1 MTEIANW
8 GLLGAAFA
16 LGTVLGG
23 LITVRVMQARFD
35 VKLENAGVEL
45 TKRHAVATNELR
57 AAHMRAQGEVEQ
69 MRTSF
74 KRQLVAAAEGP
85 RAAVQRAEER
95 LQAAYAELDRMRAAS
110 SRAQP
115 AGTHGFAPT
124 EVLE

>member
-1 MTEIANW
+1 MTGIADW
-8 GLLGAAFA
+8 GLLGAALA

-23 LITVRVMQARFD
+23 LFTVRAMQARFD

-45 TKRHAVATNELR
+45 TKRHAAATNELR

-95 LQAAYAELDRMRAAS
+95 LQAAYAELDRLRAAS

-115 AGTHGFAPT
+115 ATTHGFAQT

>member
-8 GLLGAAFA
+8 GLLGAAIA

-23 LITVRVMQARFD
+23 LIAVRFMQARLD
-35 VKLENAGVEL
+35 VKLENAGADL
-45 TKRHAVATNELR
+45 TKRHAAATNELR
-57 AAHMRAQGEVEQ
+57 AAHMRAQGELEQ

-95 LQAAYAELDRMRAAS
+95 LQAAYAELDRMRAAA

-115 AGTHGFAPT
+115 AGAHGFAPT